1 MIVKTQIDSPIREED
16 NDLENKPLLSPKKE
30 QKSITNT
37 PRKTQFKEKLPP
49 LFIGLVIAFYLS
61 YFSIAYIIPQLFPN
75 LYSIKSPFFP
85 PVSNN
90 PKKQFSSYTM
100 IFILLFNFTNLIISF
115 IRTVFTNCAEIPN
128 DSFWQLKAPEY
139 LTPQEK
145 VEYTALKILKFEEE
159 LNKNKNRISISD
171 NTNEYDLT
179 KSPSSSASTA
189 SSLSNDEY
197 YIINERNKE
206 GEIRFCETCNKFK
219 PDRAHHC
226 KFCNRCYLKM
236 DHHCFWMNNCITIS
250 NYKFF
255 ICFVFYTWVLCI
267 QFFIIFTPSL
277 IKLIKGT
284 SKESQF
290 EPLSLSICG
299 SAYVVSIIIFSFSFI
314 LWCYNI
320 MLGVNNY
327 TSFEYNTLHK
337 EIDKE
342 NEKGIVEYS
351 KFDNN
356 VKVSKYTELKSRYD
370 IGGWNNWVQIY
381 GNSIFMWF
389 LPIRTDTSE
398 GGMNNGFNFIT
409 NENES
414 IEVIASI

>member
-16 NDLENKPLLSPKKE
+16 NDLENKPLLSPKRE

-370 IGGWNNWVQIY
+370 IGGWNNWAQIY

-389 LPIRTDTSE
+389 LPVRTDTSE

>member
-370 IGGWNNWVQIY
+370 IGGWNNWAQIY

-389 LPIRTDTSE
+389 LPVRTDTSE

>member
-1 MIVKTQIDSPIREED
+1 MIVNTQIDSPIREED

-49 LFIGLVIAFYLS
+49 LFIGIVIAFYLS

-351 KFDNN
+351 KFDYN

-398 GGMNNGFNFIT
+398 GGMNNGFNFVT

>member
-1 MIVKTQIDSPIREED
+1 MIVQTQIDSPNREEE
-16 NDLENKPLLSPKKE
+16 NDLENKPLLSPKKK
-30 QKSITNT
+30 QITNT

-145 VEYTALKILKFEEE
+145 VEYMALKILKFEEE

-171 NTNEYDLT
+171 NTNDYDLS

-189 SSLSNDEY
+189 SSLSNEDY
-197 YIINERNKE
+197 YIINERNKQ

-299 SAYVVSIIIFSFSFI
+299 SAYVVCIIIFSFSFI

-342 NEKGIVEYS
+342 NENGIVEYS
-351 KFDNN
+351 KFDYN
-356 VKVSKYTELKSRYD
+356 VKASKYTELKSRYD

-381 GNSIFMWF
+381 GNSFFMWF
-389 LPIRTDTSE
+389 LPIRTEMSE

-409 NENES
+409 NEDES

>member
-49 LFIGLVIAFYLS
+49 LFVGLVVAFYLS
-61 YFSIAYIIPQLFPN
+61 YFSIAYIIPQIFPN

-197 YIINERNKE
+197 YIINERNKD

-370 IGGWNNWVQIY
+370 IGGWNNWAQIY

-389 LPIRTDTSE
+389 LPVRTDTSE